1 MSVPNQK
8 IILIKR
14 ESDKARKDFFKVSN
28 ENLNEAMYNLKP
40 STFMLWVYFADNA
53 NGYKMDLYPVDFCT
67 KCRISDSTY
76 RRGMKEL
83 QEKGYLVQSDQAKNI
98 WLFKEVSTS
107 DKIEKREIVK
117 SLDED
122 KFEEQLIKLFPQ
134 ELCQNEINGFLF

>member
-122 KFEEQLIKLFPQ
+122 KFEEQLIKLFSQ